1 MHKVWGK
8 VGDSMVVKITRK
20 AKNVIDRDRKVFLTT
35 TREAYPF
42 VADHGEGDYSYD
54 IEGNKFLDFASYI
67 SVYNIGI
74 NANAMVR
81 NAIKAQVD
89 KLMHAAFTDYYSE
102 LPVKF
107 GENLIKMFPA
117 GFGKLF
123 LSNSGTEANEAAIK
137 FAQLFTKRSYSIAFY
152 GAFHGRTKGSL
163 GLTAS
168 KSIQRQ
174 NFGPFPNT
182 IHVPFAYCY
191 RCPFNLSYPGC
202 GFACVDYIKKY
213 PLSKEVS
220 PKEVAAFFVEPIQG
234 EGGYVVPPLDYF
246 KEIKKITE
254 DNGILFVADEV
265 QSGYMRTGKFL
276 ALDNFGVKA
285 DIYTMAKSLGAGLP
299 IGATVVSK
307 ELGDIPSGSH
317 ANTFGGN
324 LVSVAAALAS
334 LKFIMKNKRKLE
346 IGVKRK
352 GRYMLKRLKEMESKY
367 EIVGD
372 ARGIGLMLAI
382 EIVKDKKSK
391 TPGIKEREKI
401 LTESF
406 YNGLLLLPAGEST
419 IRIIPPLTIS
429 DSNIE
434 KGLNILEN
442 AVKSAN
448 ASH

>member
-1 MHKVWGK
+1 MA
-8 VGDSMVVKITRK
+8 VKITKRIRS
-20 AKNVIDRDRKVFLTT
+20 VIERDKRIFLTT
-35 TREAYPF
+35 TRESYPF

-54 IEGNKFLDFASYI
+54 IEGNKFIDFASYI
-67 SVYNIGI
+67 SVYNIGV
-74 NANAMVR
+74 NANASVR
-81 NAIKAQVD
+81 NAVKAQVD

-107 GENLIKMFPA
+107 GEELIRMFPK

-137 FAQLFTKRSYSIAFY
+137 FAQLYTKRSHILAFY

-168 KSIQRQ
+168 KSIQRA
-174 NFGPFPNT
+174 NFGPFPGV

-220 PKEVAAFFVEPIQG
+220 PKEVSAFFIEPIQG
-234 EGGYVVPPLDYF
+234 EGGYIVPPPDYF

-254 DNGILFVADEV
+254 DNGMLLVADEV

-276 ALDNFGVKA
+276 ALDNFGVTA

-299 IGATVVSK
+299 IGATIVSK
-307 ELGDIPSGSH
+307 SLGDIPSGSH

-334 LKFIMKNKRKLE
+334 LKFIAKNRRRLE
-346 IGVKRK
+346 SEVKRK
-352 GRYMLKRLKEMESKY
+352 GKRMLKRLKEMEDKY

-372 ARGIGLMLAI
+372 ARGIGLMQAI
-382 EIVKDKKSK
+382 EIVRDKKSK
-391 TPGIKEREKI
+391 APGIKEREMI
-401 LTESF
+401 LEEAF
-406 YNGLLLLPAGEST
+406 NNGLLLLPAGESS
-419 IRIIPPLTIS
+419 IRIIPPITIS
-429 DSNIE
+429 DSNME
-434 KGLNILEN
+434 KGLDILEK

-448 ASH
+448 SSKQ

>member
-1 MHKVWGK
+1 
-8 VGDSMVVKITRK
+8 
-20 AKNVIDRDRKVFLTT
+20 
-35 TREAYPF
+35 
-42 VADHGEGDYSYD
+42 
-54 IEGNKFLDFASYI
+54 
-67 SVYNIGI
+67 
-74 NANAMVR
+74 
-81 NAIKAQVD
+81 
-89 KLMHAAFTDYYSE
+89 
-102 LPVKF
+102 
-107 GENLIKMFPA
+107 
-117 GFGKLF
+117 
-123 LSNSGTEANEAAIK
+123 
-137 FAQLFTKRSYSIAFY
+137 
-152 GAFHGRTKGSL
+152 
-163 GLTAS
+163 
-168 KSIQRQ
+168 
-174 NFGPFPNT
+174 
-182 IHVPFAYCY
+182 
-191 RCPFNLSYPGC
+191 
-202 GFACVDYIKKY
+202 
-213 PLSKEVS
+213 
-220 PKEVAAFFVEPIQG
+220 
-234 EGGYVVPPLDYF
+234 
-246 KEIKKITE
+246 
-254 DNGILFVADEV
+254 
-265 QSGYMRTGKFL
+265 MRTGKFL

-406 YNGLLLLPAGEST
+406 YNGLLLLPAGESA

-448 ASH
+448 AGH